1 MTNSD
6 VVFCILISAPQL
18 TCQSG
23 KYFYL
28 SPQSLSSRLESL
40 ERTVT
45 SQQNII
51 TAQEAL
57 LSKINMIDTP
67 GGLQSYDVAQVQQRI
82 CKSVILDVLIL
93 FLGQVCQYFLQ
104 HQ

>member
-1 MTNSD
+1 MTCSD

-18 TCQSG
+18 TCQSS
-23 KYFYL
+23 KYFL

-51 TAQEAL
+51 TAQEEL

-67 GGLQSYDVAQVQQRI
+67 GGLQSYDVAQVQ
-82 CKSVILDVLIL
+82 KSVIKS
-93 FLGQVCQYFLQ
+93 FLMC
-104 HQ
+104 

>member
-1 MTNSD
+1 MLASQANI
-6 VVFCILISAPQL
+6 FISP
-18 TCQSG
+18 
-23 KYFYL
+23 K
-28 SPQSLSSRLESL
+28 SLSSRLESL

-67 GGLQSYDVAQVQQRI
+67 GGLQSYDVAQVQ
-82 CKSVILDVLIL
+82 KSVIKS
-93 FLGQVCQYFLQ
+93 FLMCCFCL
-104 HQ
+104 

>member
-1 MTNSD
+1 MTRSD
-6 VVFCILISAPQL
+6 VVFSILNSAPQL
-18 TCQSG
+18 ACQSS
-23 KYFYL
+23 KYFL
-28 SPQSLSSRLESL
+28 SPKSLSSRLESL

-82 CKSVILDVLIL
+82 CKSVLILDVLIL
-93 FLGQVCQYFLQ
+93 FVGQVC
-104 HQ
+104 